1 MMRRSRWPVVI
12 GPRGI
17 ALLLALAV
25 LVALAGFVIG
35 TRPALALAAVVF
47 VAALIADVLL
57 TQEAPHIA
65 VAIPPHLALAKHD
78 ALHYTIANRA
88 ATVRRVAIFASP
100 AARLATSEAPA
111 YATVAART
119 EVTATIPFVPRE
131 RGSTTIP
138 PAFVWSEST
147 LGIVRRRY
155 VLGDDVAVRV
165 MPDLSALERGD
176 LARRSRL
183 IDLGLRR
190 LRRRGVGS
198 EFESLREYGPG
209 DAFRAIDWKATARRG
224 KLMVTQREV
233 ERSQSIVVA
242 LDAGRLMAARLGDR
256 RKLDYAVSA
265 ALAIA
270 KIAQLADDRVSLHAF
285 SDRTL
290 ASVPGKT
297 GPGHIARFADA
308 LTDLEPS
315 YVEADYERAAL
326 EIKVHNRKRSL
337 VVVFTD
343 LVDPVAS
350 TAVLGSLALLV
361 PQHLVLVV
369 LMNDA
374 AIATALDR
382 DPQTTSDV
390 YRSAVATA
398 LGAERARA
406 IALLGERGIGVVDV
420 PARDLTIALLDAY
433 VTIKT
438 RGLI

>member
-1 MMRRSRWPVVI
+1 MMRRSRWPVAI

-17 ALLLALAV
+17 AFVLALAV
-25 LVALAGFVIG
+25 FVALAGFAIG
-35 TRPALALAAVVF
+35 TRAALVLAVVAF
-47 VAALIADVLL
+47 VAGVVADIVL
-57 TQEAPHIA
+57 TREAPDVDVA
-65 VAIPPHLALAKHD
+65 VPPYLALAKRD
-78 ALHYTIANRA
+78 TFTYTIVNRA
-88 ATVRRVAIFASP
+88 AVSRRVAIFASP
-100 AARLATSEAPA
+100 AARLATPEAPA
-111 YATVAART
+111 YATVAPQT

-131 RGSTTIP
+131 RGATTIP
-138 PAFVWSEST
+138 PAFVWSESP

-155 VLGDDVAVRV
+155 IAGTNTAVRV

-183 IDLGLRR
+183 IELGLRR

-198 EFESLREYGPG
+198 EFESLREYGAG
-209 DAFRAIDWKATARRG
+209 DAFRAIDWKASARRG

-285 SDRTL
+285 SDKTL
-290 ASVPGKT
+290 ANVPGKT
-297 GPGHIARFADA
+297 GAGHIATFADA
-308 LTDLEPS
+308 LADLDPS
-315 YVEADYERAAL
+315 YVESDYERAAL
-326 EIKVHNRKRSL
+326 EIKTRNRKRSL

-350 TAVLGSLALLV
+350 TALLGSLALLV

-374 AIATALDR
+374 AIADALAR

-398 LGAERARA
+398 LAAERARA
-406 IALLGERGIGVVDV
+406 IALLGQRGIGVVDV
-420 PARDLTIALLDAY
+420 PARELTIALLDAY

>member
-17 ALLLALAV
+17 ALVLVLAV

-35 TRPALALAAVVF
+35 TRAALVIAALVF
-47 VAALIADVLL
+47 VAALIADIVL
-57 TQEAPHIA
+57 TRDAPDIA
-65 VAIPPHLALAKHD
+65 VAVPPYLALAKHD
-78 ALHYTIANRA
+78 VFSYTIANRA
-88 ATVRRVAIFASP
+88 AVTRRVAIFAS
-100 AARLATSEAPA
+100 AAPRLATAAEPA
-111 YATVAART
+111 YATVAPRT
-119 EVTATIPFVPRE
+119 EVIATIPFVPRE
-131 RGSTTIP
+131 RGATTIP
-138 PAFVWSEST
+138 SAFVWSESP

-155 VLGDDVAVRV
+155 VAGADTDVRV

-198 EFESLREYGPG
+198 EFESLREYGAG

-233 ERSQSIVVA
+233 ERSQAIVVA

-297 GPGHIARFADA
+297 GSGHIAALADA
-308 LTDLEPS
+308 LSDIDPS
-315 YVEADYERAAL
+315 YVESDYERAAL
-326 EIKVHNRKRSL
+326 EIKSRNRKRSL

-350 TAVLGSLALLV
+350 TALLGSLGLLV

-374 AIATALDR
+374 AIADALAR
-382 DPQTTSDV
+382 DPQTSAEV

-398 LGAERARA
+398 LAAERARA
-406 IALLGERGIGVVDV
+406 IALLGQRGIGVVDV
-420 PARDLTIALLDAY
+420 PARELTIALLDAY

>member
-17 ALLLALAV
+17 AFVLALAL
-25 LVALAGFVIG
+25 LVALAGFAIG
-35 TRPALALAAVVF
+35 TRAALVLAAIVF
-47 VAALIADVLL
+47 AAALLADLVL
-57 TQEAPHIA
+57 TREAPEIA
-65 VAIPPHLALAKHD
+65 VAVPPYLALAKRD
-78 ALHYTIANRA
+78 AFAYTIANRSA
-88 ATVRRVAIFASP
+88 VTRRVAIFASP
-100 AARLATSEAPA
+100 AARLATAERPA
-111 YATVAART
+111 YATVAPRT

-138 PAFVWSEST
+138 PPFVWSESP

-155 VLGDDVAVRV
+155 VAGAEVTARV

-198 EFESLREYGPG
+198 EFESLREYGAG
-209 DAFRAIDWKATARRG
+209 DAFRAIDWKASARRG

-297 GPGHIARFADA
+297 GAGHIAHFADA
-308 LTDLEPS
+308 LADLEPS
-315 YVEADYERAAL
+315 YVESDYERAAL
-326 EIKVHNRKRSL
+326 EIKMRNRKRGL

-350 TAVLGSLALLV
+350 TALLGSLALLV

-374 AIATALDR
+374 AIADALAR
-382 DPQTTSDV
+382 EPQTTTDV
-390 YRSAVATA
+390 YRAAVATA
-398 LGAERARA
+398 LAAERARA
-406 IALLGERGIGVVDV
+406 LGLLGQRGIGVVDV
-420 PARDLTIALLDAY
+420 PARELTIALLDAY

>member
-17 ALLLALAV
+17 ALVLVLAV
-25 LVALAGFVIG
+25 LVALGGFAIG
-35 TRPALALAAVVF
+35 TRAALALAALVF
-47 VAALIADVLL
+47 VAALIADIVL
-57 TQEAPHIA
+57 TREAPEVA
-65 VAIPPHLALAKHD
+65 VAVPPYLALAKRD
-78 ALHYTIANRA
+78 AFAYTIVNRGA
-88 ATVRRVAIFASP
+88 VGRRVAIFASP
-100 AARLATSEAPA
+100 APRLAMPEAPA

-138 PAFVWSEST
+138 PAFVWSESP
-147 LGIVRRRY
+147 LGILRRRY
-155 VLGDDVAVRV
+155 FAGTDVAVRV

-183 IDLGLRR
+183 IELGLRR

-198 EFESLREYGPG
+198 EFESLREYGSG
-209 DAFRAIDWKATARRG
+209 DAFRAIDWKASARRG

-290 ASVPGKT
+290 ASVAGKT
-297 GPGHIARFADA
+297 GPGHIATFADA
-308 LTDLEPS
+308 LVDLDPS
-315 YVEADYERAAL
+315 YVESDYERAAL
-326 EIKVHNRKRSL
+326 EIKTRNRKRSL
-337 VVVFTD
+337 IVVFTD
-343 LVDPVAS
+343 LVDPIAS
-350 TAVLGSLALLV
+350 TALLGSIALLV

-374 AIATALDR
+374 AIADALAR
-382 DPQTTSDV
+382 DPQTTTDV

-398 LGAERARA
+398 LAAERARA
-406 IALLGERGIGVVDV
+406 IALLGQRGIGVVDV